1 MGRVPCDIALYPIEE
16 LRNSRDG
23 IFSHLDFST
32 LSPGYASK
40 EGIFHP
46 DNVAERAKQ
55 VRQWLRN
62 REENNIAGALS
73 FPLYYSG

>member
-1 MGRVPCDIALYPIEE
+1 MERVPCDVALYPIEE
-16 LRNSRDG
+16 LKNSRDG

-40 EGIFHP
+40 EGIFNP

-62 REENNIAGALS
+62 RKEDNIAGALS
-73 FPLYYSG
+73 FSLYCCG